1 MIMQVN
7 FLNLNFFPVFLEYF
21 LGVSI
26 LYILILCVL
35 LTNNIRGI
43 LVQRIISDCFGFIL
57 LLGFFVTL
65 NDDFYF
71 TNGCYEGYS
80 KYILMDNLAMFSK
93 LFICLF
99 SSVFFFV
106 ISGFLKN
113 YKLTYEFVVLLMF
126 SVLGLIMMCCSNEL
140 MLVFLSIELVSLSS
154 YLLASFRKTSSYS
167 VESGIKYLI
176 VGAISSSFF
185 LLGASFLYAYTG
197 SLLISDYFLLFT
209 NVENLFFVKETFET
223 GSKLESNN
231 LVKLVLMASGS
242 SDYKFINI
250 VEYLCEYVNLKKS
263 ISNSFMGNE
272 SVMGIG
278 LSLIMFSVFI
288 KLSLAPFH
296 LWSLDVYEGSPT
308 IATFFFATITKLSFF
323 IFLFRIC
330 HSLFHWHY
338 FSSLI
343 EYYCLVVGFCSVL
356 VGSFGNLRQKK
367 LKTIFAYSSISHMG
381 YLILSFGTC
390 TPLGFEM
397 LIFYLFIYMLSNI
410 LIWSTVLTLRKAKI
424 NYKNK
429 NSLDLGDIA
438 LLNKTNK
445 SLAFGLMVVLLS
457 IAGIPPF
464 VGFYAKF
471 GVFLSLIN
479 KKYYV
484 TTVLT
489 VLCSVVSTF
498 YYLRLVKIIYFEN
511 ISLNRNLYYPVDYSV
526 SIICCTSAFVLIF
539 LFWNPT
545 FLYLI
550 VYKIILFEW

>member
-1 MIMQVN
+1 MQVN

-26 LYILILCVL
+26 LYILILCLL
-35 LTNNIRGI
+35 LTNNIRGL

-57 LLGFFVTL
+57 LMGCFIIL
-65 NDDFYF
+65 NDDGCAYF
-71 TNGCYEGYS
+71 
-80 KYILMDNLAMFSK
+80 KHMILMDNLAIFSK
-93 LFICLF
+93 LVICFF
-99 SSVFFFV
+99 SSLFFFI
-106 ISGFLKN
+106 ISDFLKS
-113 YKLTYEFVVLLMF
+113 YKLTYEFVILLMF
-126 SVLGLIMMCCSNEL
+126 SVLGLIFMCSSNEL

-154 YLLASFRKTSSYS
+154 YLLASFRKSSTYS
-167 VESGIKYLI
+167 VESGIKYLV

-197 SLLISDYFLLFT
+197 TLLISDYFLLFWFS
-209 NVENLFFVKETFET
+209 NVEDLFFINETTFIGKE
-223 GSKLESNN
+223 
-231 LVKLVLMASGS
+231 
-242 SDYKFINI
+242 
-250 VEYLCEYVNLKKS
+250 S
-263 ISNSFMGNE
+263 IMGI
-272 SVMGIG
+272 GIG

-323 IFLFRIC
+323 VFLFRIC
-330 HSLFHWHY
+330 HSLFHSYY

-343 EYYCLVVGFCSVL
+343 EYYCLAIGFCSVL

-367 LKTIFAYSSISHMG
+367 IKTILAYSSISHMG
-381 YLILSFGTC
+381 YLLLSFGTC

-397 LIFYLFIYMLSNI
+397 LIFYIFIYMLSNI
-410 LIWSTVLTLRKAKI
+410 VIWSVVLTLRKVKT

-429 NSLDLGDIA
+429 NSLDLGDIV

-445 SLAFGLMVVLLS
+445 SLAFGLMVVFLS

-479 KKYYV
+479 NKSYV
-484 TTVLT
+484 TATLT
-489 VLCSVVSTF
+489 VLCSIVSTF
-498 YYLRLVKIIYFEN
+498 YYLRLIKVIYFEN
-511 ISLNRNLYYPVDYSV
+511 VNLNRNLYYPVNYNL
-526 SIICCTSAFVLIF
+526 SIIYCSSVFVLIF

-545 FLYLI
+545 LLYLI
-550 VYKIILFEW
+550 IYKMVVLVANS

>member
-1 MIMQVN
+1 MTVN

-57 LLGFFVTL
+57 LLGVFVTL
-65 NDDFYF
+65 NDD
-71 TNGCYEGYS
+71 GCSYAYEGYS
-80 KYILMDNLAMFSK
+80 KYILMDNLAIFTK

-99 SSVFFFV
+99 SSLFFFV

-113 YKLTYEFVVLLMF
+113 YRLTYEFVVLLMF

-154 YLLASFRKTSSYS
+154 YLLASFRKSSSYS

-197 SLLISDYFLLFT
+197 TLLISDYFLLFT
-209 NVENLFFVKETFET
+209 NVNVA
-223 GSKLESNN
+223 
-231 LVKLVLMASGS
+231 MAS
-242 SDYKFINI
+242 
-250 VEYLCEYVNLKKS
+250 V
-263 ISNSFMGNE
+263 GNE
-272 SVMGIG
+272 SILGVG

-343 EYYCLVVGFCSVL
+343 EYYCLVIGFCSVL

-381 YLILSFGTC
+381 YLLLSFGTC

-410 LIWSTVLTLRKAKI
+410 LIWSTILTLRKAKI

-438 LLNKTNK
+438 VLNKTNK

-511 ISLNRNLYYPVDYSV
+511 LPFNRNLYYPVDYSL

-550 VYKIILFEW
+550 VYKIILLEW